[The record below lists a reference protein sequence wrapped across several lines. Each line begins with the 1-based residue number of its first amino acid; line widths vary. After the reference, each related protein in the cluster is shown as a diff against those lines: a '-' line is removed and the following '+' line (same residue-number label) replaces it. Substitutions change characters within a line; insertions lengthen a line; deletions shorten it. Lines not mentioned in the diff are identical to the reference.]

1 MNDNKY
7 VLKVMI
13 CFPSGPSM
21 DDNDIVFRVIA
32 NLISDKVIERWKDSH
47 SDIEELVAYYYS
59 NNIANYMRPDI
70 DSSED
75 PDAYDIMRI
84 GNGISDIMPHCQVV
98 VLDEHWTDS
107 KECIIDAITA
117 LMYHK
122 YIVEINRD
130 EFGNIKLIDSNELK
144 QKLLRYMQEVLN
156 DETDQSTE

>member
-13 CFPSGPSM
+13 CFPSERTM
-21 DDNDIVFRVIA
+21 DDNLIELRAIA

-59 NNIANYMRPDI
+59 NNIANYVRSDI

-75 PDAYDIMRI
+75 PDACDIMRI

-98 VLDEHWTDS
+98 VLEENWTYS

-117 LMYHK
+117 LMHHK

-130 EFGNIKLIDSNELK
+130 KFGKIKLIDSNELK

-156 DETDQSTE
+156 DETDQSSK